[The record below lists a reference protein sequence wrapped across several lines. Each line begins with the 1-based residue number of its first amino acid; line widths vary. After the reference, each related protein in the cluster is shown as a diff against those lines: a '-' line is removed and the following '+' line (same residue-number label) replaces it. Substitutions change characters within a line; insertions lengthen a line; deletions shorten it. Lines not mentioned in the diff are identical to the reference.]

1 MERKYNREVMQCEL
15 QRTNRAHVIVSAY
28 EEEEKRQTVSI
39 IGIFHAVLEANVL
52 DPRSVD
58 RGRKTHQ
65 NTSVCY

>member
-1 MERKYNREVMQCEL
+1 MCVYVC
-15 QRTNRAHVIVSAY
+15 VY

-52 DPRSVD
+52 DPHCSVD